1 MPPHVLLENGVVL
14 NQLHLCLHIIK
25 VQANPMN
32 IIPLLMTKA
41 KMDLGMRKMEFLG
54 KTFKGHLLNK
64 FELGN

>member
-1 MPPHVLLENGVVL
+1 
-14 NQLHLCLHIIK
+14 
-25 VQANPMN
+25 MN
-32 IIPLLMTKA
+32 NIPLLMTKA